1 VTMMTD
7 LFSGSRLTH
16 WHICG

>member
-1 VTMMTD
+1 MTD